1 MKAVFADAFYFVALL
16 NRADQH
22 HPKAAAAARD
32 LRNNLVTTEWVL
44 AEVADALAASASRR
58 LAASFICDLSQDQKV
73 KIVPATTDL
82 FQRGLQLYEKRPD
95 KQWSL
100 TDCISFVTMQDESLA
115 GALTGDEHFAQAGFK
130 ALLK

>member
-22 HPKAAAAARD
+22 HSKATAAARD

-58 LAASFICDLSQDQKV
+58 LAASFIRDLSQDPKV
-73 KIVPATTDL
+73 KIIPATTDL

-100 TDCISFVTMQDESLA
+100 TDCISFVTMKDENLA
-115 GALTGDEHFAQAGFK
+115 DALTGDEHFAQAGFK
-130 ALLK
+130 ALLR

>member
-22 HPKAAAAARD
+22 HSKAAAAARD
-32 LRNNLVTTEWVL
+32 FRNNLVTTEWVL
-44 AEVADALAASASRR
+44 AEVADAFAASPSRR
-58 LAASFICDLSQDQKV
+58 LAAAFICDLSQDPKV
-73 KIVPATTDL
+73 KIIPATTDL

-100 TDCISFVTMQDESLA
+100 TDCISFVTMQDENLTD
-115 GALTGDEHFAQAGFK
+115 ALTGDEHFVQAGFK
-130 ALLK
+130 AMLR

>member
-22 HPKAAAAARD
+22 HSKAAAAARD

-58 LAASFICDLSQDQKV
+58 LVTSFIRDLSQDPKV
-73 KIVPATTDL
+73 KIIPATTDL
-82 FQRGLQLYEKRPD
+82 FQRGLRLYEKRPD

-100 TDCISFVTMQDESLA
+100 TDCTSFVTMKDENLA

-130 ALLK
+130 ALLR